1 MKIRIIIF
9 DGVDELDF
17 VGPYEVFKQVA
28 AHGGEIDVALVT
40 LDSMRKIKGQNGL
53 TVYPEGML
61 TKDADM
67 IVVPGGGWV
76 NESANGIRCEIA
88 KGTIL
93 KVISEHYKRGTI
105 LLGVCT
111 GVMALAEAGLL
122 EGRPA
127 TTHHGAMKD
136 LQSKVGKVVESRVVD
151 DGKIITCGG
160 VTSSLDLSIWVVKR
174 FWGKEMSQKI
184 AQYLEYN
191 PEPNIYSTSEF

>member
-17 VGPYEVFKQVA
+17 VGPYEVFRQVA
-28 AHGGEIDVALVT
+28 AHGGEIDVSLVT
-40 LDSMRKIKGQNGL
+40 LDSMKKIKGQNGL

-61 TKDADM
+61 TKDADI

-76 NESANGIRCEIA
+76 SQSANGIRSEIA
-88 KGTIL
+88 KGKIL
-93 KVISEHYKRGTI
+93 EVISEHYKRRGI

-111 GVMALAEAGLL
+111 GVMALAEAGVL

-151 DGKIITCGG
+151 DGKMITCGG
-160 VTSSLDLSIWVVKR
+160 VTSSLDLSLWVVKR

-184 AQYLEYN
+184 AHYLEYH
-191 PEPNIYSTSEF
+191 PVQNIYSTAEF